1 MRLQLEKQLLF
12 LSLLCILS
20 KVCAQLCRRPCYCP
34 WVPPRCPRGSPLVL
48 DGCGCCKICARR
60 LGEPCDFLH
69 VCDQSQGLVCDYS
82 SASAGTGGTCNFEDD
97 EEGCEV
103 NGRVYRDGEV
113 FQPSC
118 KIQCHCLD
126 GGFTCI
132 PLCQEDVRLPTPD
145 CPHPRRVEIPGKCCP
160 EWICEAPDQHLL
172 RDARAGKRQLQ
183 GGDAHG
189 NLWGWLRNISRRLL
203 CHAGLCLQQHRE
215 PHSTCSNLPFP
226 PHVLS
231 CSPRGSVPAAATPLP
246 GVGHGVERLLGHLRA
261 GLCHPRVQ
269 PEPLLPA
276 GDPEAA
282 LHAPSLPGA
291 ARSVPGEK
299 RSSSVAVPTPDSPWS
314 QLLILAKSLAQTHGT
329 VVMVKMEDVSIGKT
343 EKTLSTLA
351 AKEAG
356 NRRTRSPC
364 HPSPAS
370 SAHPSAPGR
379 VSGQHSEFLRLN
391 EMGNGEILL
400 QA

>member
-82 SASAGTGGTCNFEDD
+82 TAPAGTGGTCNFEDD

-103 NGRVYRDGEV
+103 NGRVYRDGEI

-118 KIQCHCLD
+118 KLQCRCLD

-145 CPHPRRVEIPGKCCP
+145 CPYPRRVEIPGKCCP
-160 EWICEAPDQHLL
+160 EWICGAQDQHLL
-172 RDARAGKRQLQ
+172 RDARAGKMQ
-183 GGDAHG
+183 GTSREGMPGQVSGDGPFTPGSETSPRIPLPRGALPAAPQGICTEPGSNHP
-189 NLWGWLRNISRRLL
+189 LSSPLL
-203 CHAGLCLQQHRE
+203 
-215 PHSTCSNLPFP
+215 SF
-226 PHVLS
+226 
-231 CSPRGSVPAAATPLP
+231 SPRGTVPSAAIPLP
-246 GVGHGVERLLGHLRA
+246 GVEHRVERLLGHLWR
-261 GLCHPRVQ
+261 GLCHPRLQ

-276 GDPEAA
+276 GDSEAA
-282 LHAPSLPGA
+282 LRGQTLPCP
-291 ARSVPGEK
+291 ARSVPGEGK
-299 RSSSVAVPTPDSPWS
+299 RRSFVAVPTLVSSRS
-314 QLLILAKSLAQTHGT
+314 QRLIPAKSLAQTYGI
-329 VVMVKMEDVSIGKT
+329 VVLVKMEKL
-343 EKTLSTLA
+343 EKFPS
-351 AKEAG
+351 G
-356 NRRTRSPC
+356 N
-364 HPSPAS
+364 
-370 SAHPSAPGR
+370 
-379 VSGQHSEFLRLN
+379 
-391 EMGNGEILL
+391 
-400 QA
+400 

>member
-48 DGCGCCKICARR
+48 DGCGCCKICARH

-126 GGFTCI
+126 GGFNCI

-145 CPHPRRVEIPGKCCP
+145 CPFPRRVEMPGKCCP
-160 EWICEAPDQHLL
+160 EWICEAQDQHLP
-172 RDARAGKRQLQ
+172 RDARAEGKRK
-183 GGDAHG
+183 
-189 NLWGWLRNISRRLL
+189 S
-203 CHAGLCLQQHRE
+203 
-215 PHSTCSNLPFP
+215 F
-226 PHVLS
+226 
-231 CSPRGSVPAAATPLP
+231 
-246 GVGHGVERLLGHLRA
+246 
-261 GLCHPRVQ
+261 
-269 PEPLLPA
+269 
-276 GDPEAA
+276 
-282 LHAPSLPGA
+282 
-291 ARSVPGEK
+291 
-299 RSSSVAVPTPDSPWS
+299 VAMPTPDSPWS
-314 QLLILAKSLAQTHGT
+314 QRLIPAKSLAQTHGT
-329 VVMVKMEDVSIGKT
+329 VVTVKMEGVSTGKT
-343 EKTLSTLA
+343 ERKLWTSA

-356 NRRTRSPC
+356 SREQDPC
-364 HPSPAS
+364 VTHHLPLLYTPLPQAGLLGSIPSS
-370 SAHPSAPGR
+370 LG
-379 VSGQHSEFLRLN
+379 
-391 EMGNGEILL
+391 
-400 QA
+400 